1 MQPAQSPRRKHRS
14 KYGNHVLTAAPSA
27 NQSVAAVARIGLSN
41 SSTQADAERAER
53 SQDGKAGIT
62 YGPMFLLNDDSVCQD
77 SRARVQDLQLAT
89 LSYPTSPPLRG
100 FGPLVV
106 GGVYAERDA
115 FELERDIGMIKR
127 TLVVAGFSAAL
138 VLTGAAAF
146 AQTSRTEPSLNRTR
160 YLPEYEDPSGTF
172 ARLRLERVENPART
186 SAGAKQGSGATVL
199 DFAGRAARARGGA
212 VRSLRSGQRPR
223 PQRGVSLHA
232 AAARSL
238 AWLQEVPVMKRSGPK
253 FCPRCRGRVPRAA
266 ARCPWCLGHGIK
278 SEKSAPAG
286 APTSD
291 PVEVRVLSAAPH
303 SFSN

>member
-14 KYGNHVLTAAPSA
+14 KYGNHVLTAAPSV
-27 NQSVAAVARIGLSN
+27 NQSVAGVARIGLPN

-62 YGPMFLLNDDSVCQD
+62 YGSMFLLNDDSVCQD

-89 LSYPTSPPLRG
+89 LSYATSPPLRG

-106 GGVYAERDA
+106 GGVSAERDA

-127 TLVVAGFSAAL
+127 TPVVAGFSAAL

-146 AQTSRTEPSLNRTR
+146 AQTSRAESSLNRMR

-212 VRSLRSGQRPR
+212 LRSLRSGQRPR
-223 PQRGVSLHA
+223 PLHA

-238 AWLQEVPVMKRSGPK
+238 AWLQEVPVMKRSDPK

-266 ARCPWCLGHGIK
+266 ARCPWCLGYGIK
-278 SEKSAPAG
+278 SDKSAPAG
-286 APTSD
+286 APTS
-291 PVEVRVLSAAPH
+291 VSASGRQWRCWRTAAAH
-303 SFSN
+303 GCR